1 MRKIDQFTNQYS
13 ISKTLQFKLIPV
25 GKTAEHFDKSG
36 ILEQDEERAKLY
48 QNVKKHI
55 DEYHKHYIDKK
66 LATIQTMDVSAYA
79 ELYGK
84 TGKTPEDKIALREC
98 SKVLRKQIADAL
110 SKNPEG
116 KTDPI
121 FDKLFKKEC
130 ITELVPEWL
139 EDDDKI
145 FEVEQFKKFTTYF
158 IGFYDNR
165 KNMYTAEEKATAIAF
180 RCIHDNLPRFLDNIA
195 AIKRIIAHL
204 PEDTLEQIARDLG
217 DKISHIPRE
226 QFELSFFVRT
236 LTQGGIDRYNYVIGG
251 YTPEEEQA
259 IKGINQYVNEYN
271 QTHKDNR
278 LPMLKPLYKQILSDR
293 GSISFRP
300 EPFKKDEEVLE
311 DVLAYCQQL
320 EEPMGKLE
328 ELFASLEQY
337 DPNGIFVRN
346 NAAVTELSKELLGFW
361 GQLRENWNEA
371 YDSAKSER
379 DRKKAN
385 YADDRDKAWKKQDS
399 ISVSEIERYTEGKSV
414 VTYYKELISGL
425 ICAVREKYLAAHE
438 LLSSVPYSKEK
449 KLAKNDEDIALLKNL
464 LDSIKNLENA
474 LYGLRGSGTEA
485 ERDSRFYG
493 EFILRMEVL
502 EQIDRL
508 YDKVRNYITKKPYST
523 DKIKLNFNSPTFLEG
538 WAKNKETANLGQIY
552 RKDGKYYL
560 GILNRSVQ
568 SSKRTSNPEMSG
580 EDVIEKMVYQQ
591 ISDPTKDMP
600 NLMVIDG
607 KTVRKTGRKEKA
619 GEHSGENL
627 VLEALRNQ
635 YLPEEINRIRKL
647 RSFSKNSPDYSKE
660 DLTAYIRYYMDRV
673 TEYNS
678 DAVFNFKAPE
688 EYDSYPDFCKD
699 VKNQAYRVFFVKQ
712 SASEIM
718 KKVENGELYLFQI
731 YSKDFSPHSKGTP
744 NLHTLYFKMLFDER
758 NLKDTVYQL
767 NGGAELFYRHP
778 SITEAE
784 QIVHPA
790 GLPIENRHPTK
801 EHTHRTLPYDVIKDK
816 RFTQRQFSLHLPIKM
831 NFKADGKGHI
841 NLPVREAV
849 RECENNYVI
858 GIDRG
863 ERNLIYITVIDE
875 TGKIIEQFSCNT
887 VRNGEYSTDYHALL
901 NAREE
906 ERLEARQSWK
916 TIEGIKELKEGYVS
930 QIIHKICGLVEKY
943 DALIAMEDL
952 NSGFKNSR
960 VKVEKQVYQKFEK
973 MLIDKLNYMTDKK
986 KAPEEKGGLLQAYQL
1001 AEKFESF
1008 RQMSRQ
1014 NGFIFYIP
1022 AWLTSKIDPTT
1033 GFVDLLKPKYSN
1045 VEKSRE
1051 MIRKFRSIC
1060 FNAAEDFF
1068 EITLDYH
1075 DFIGGGID
1083 SVGLWTLCT
1092 HGERI
1097 RSYRDR
1103 NGQYQTEKV
1112 NLPDLWKKLFEEF
1125 SVDYRSAD
1133 FKEAIL
1139 RQESREFFERFLY
1152 LLRLTLQ
1159 MRNSNSEEDYLISP
1173 VRNSDG
1179 AFYDSRN
1186 YGTDG
1191 KLPADADAN
1200 GAYHIALKAL
1210 WAIRKIKEAEP
1221 DKVGSVKMSI
1231 SNAEWLSFAQG
1242 TAAQRLR

>member
-1 MRKIDQFTNQYS
+1 MRKIDQFTNRYS
-13 ISKTLQFKLIPV
+13 LSKTLQFKLIPV

-66 LATIQTMDVSAYA
+66 LATIQTMDISAYA

-139 EDDDKI
+139 KDDDKI

-195 AIKRIIAHL
+195 AIKKIIAHL

-251 YTPEEEQA
+251 YAPKEEQA
-259 IKGINQYVNEYN
+259 IKGINQYVNEHN
-271 QTHKDNR
+271 QAYKDNR

-300 EPFKKDEEVLE
+300 EPFKKDEEVLA
-311 DVLAYCQQL
+311 DVLAYYGQL

-371 YDSAKSER
+371 YDSTKSDR

-399 ISVSEIERYTEGKSV
+399 ISVSELERYTEGKSV

-493 EFILRMEVL
+493 EFIIHMEVL

-523 DKIKLNFNSPTFLEG
+523 DKIKLNFENPQLLAG
-538 WAKNKETANLGQIY
+538 WDKNKEKDY
-552 RKDGKYYL
+552 RTVLLRRDGFYYL
-560 GILNRSVQ
+560 AIMDKSY
-568 SSKRTSNPEMSG
+568 SKSFVNYP
-580 EDVIEKMVYQQ
+580 
-591 ISDPTKDMP
+591 
-600 NLMVIDG
+600 
-607 KTVRKTGRKEKA
+607 
-619 GEHSGENL
+619 SGENSSWEKMEYKL
-627 VLEALRNQ
+627 
-635 YLPEEINRIRKL
+635 LPGPNKMLPKVFFAKSNIEYYA
-647 RSFSKNSPDYSKE
+647 PSKE
-660 DLTAYIRYYMDRV
+660 IMRIYEKET
-673 TEYNS
+673 
-678 DAVFNFKAPE
+678 FKKGKNFVVKDCHKLIEFYQNAIAKHPDWRGFGFSFRQPE
-688 EYDSYPDFCKD
+688 QYADISEFYKD
-699 VKNQAYRVFFVKQ
+699 VADQGYRIDFRPI
-712 SASEIM
+712 SSEYIDSL
-718 KKVENGELYLFQI
+718 VEEGKLYLFQI

-758 NLKDTVYQL
+758 NLKDVVYQL

-784 QIVHPA
+784 RIVHPA

-801 EHTHRTLPYDVIKDK
+801 DHTHRTLPYDVIKDK

-973 MLIDKLNYMTDKK
+973 MLIDKLNYMVDKK

-1008 RQMSRQ
+1008 RQMNRQ
-1014 NGFIFYIP
+1014 NGFILYIP

-1112 NLPDLWKKLFEEF
+1112 NLPDLWKKLFDEF

-1200 GAYHIALKAL
+1200 GAYHISLKAL

-1231 SNAEWLSFAQG
+1231 SNAEWISFAQG